1 MPSERSRPPVPS
13 PTESSAE
20 PVQERT
26 YDEEQ
31 VAAILRRAA
40 RLEPPPDRS
49 PGGLSLREVEAIARD
64 AGIDVGLVR
73 RAARE
78 LDDHPG
84 GGLGAAIAG
93 APVRRTIERVVD
105 GEVGAEDLERMAEEI
120 REVLSSSAAGGWT
133 LPRHISPVG
142 RTLTVSGARG
152 MSSVEVSVLPRKG
165 QTVIR
170 ISTDRSQLAGGLF
183 GGIVGGLGG
192 GLGAQVG
199 WMLPVLLHLP
209 VEAGLAGA
217 GAVVLGAYALA
228 RSIFGKSANSVD
240 PKLAELAAR
249 LEDVARDAASRRS
262 APTDPS

>member
-1 MPSERSRPPVPS
+1 VPSERSRPPVS
-13 PTESSAE
+13 HPTESSAE

-26 YDEEQ
+26 YDEKQ

-40 RLEPPPDRS
+40 RLEPPPES
-49 PGGLSLREVEAIARD
+49 SSGGLSLREVEAIARD

-73 RAARE
+73 QAARE
-78 LDDHPG
+78 LDDHPR

-105 GEVGAEDLERMAEEI
+105 GEIGAEELERMAEEI
-120 REVLSSSAAGGWT
+120 QEVLSSSASGGWT
-133 LPRHISPVG
+133 LPRRISTIG
-142 RTLTVSGARG
+142 RTLTVLGARG
-152 MSSVEVSVLPRKG
+152 MSSVEVSVLPRRG

-170 ISTDRSQLAGGLF
+170 IATDRSQLAGGLF

-199 WMLPVLLHLP
+199 WMLPVLLGLSP
-209 VEAGLAGA
+209 AAGLAGA
-217 GAVVLGAYALA
+217 GVVVLGSYALA
-228 RSIFGKSANSVD
+228 RSIFAKSAKSVD
-240 PKLAELAAR
+240 PKLSELAAR

-262 APTDPS
+262 VPTEPS